1 MVEKPGAQ
9 KITVCE
15 NQGKQRELEGSLKEK
30 NCFLKKMTGDNV
42 KKTKRLTEIQVLTKR
57 FTKRVLRK

>member
-15 NQGKQRELEGSLKEK
+15 NQGKQRELEGSLK
-30 NCFLKKMTGDNV
+30 
-42 KKTKRLTEIQVLTKR
+42 KKTV
-57 FTKRVLRK
+57 F